1 MSPNTRLLM
10 IMNGLIEDDLI
21 EMLKTQREAKGLEG
35 VGLKAIY
42 GEISTNVSFLF
53 VEPVCISHY
62 TCTYYACLAFFRRD
76 GTYLFQQIGTR
87 KD

>member
-42 GEISTNVSFLF
+42 GKISTHVSFLF

-62 TCTYYACLAFFRRD
+62 ACNVKLFRRD